1 MTANNIAIAAGKSRV
16 NPRRST
22 RRAVVISAPPLLCC
36 ARPVKRMRSR
46 RHRGLAPSV
55 VIAMRKSGFETIVA
69 HHIENESLK
78 RRMSIFG
85 KMPGELRR
93 GGGIRSDSAFRTL
106 STGFD
111 VEPFQFP
118 IYGAGKGNL
127 HRPTILTAC
136 SGLTG

>member
-1 MTANNIAIAAGKSRV
+1 
-16 NPRRST
+16 
-22 RRAVVISAPPLLCC
+22 
-36 ARPVKRMRSR
+36 MRSR
-46 RHRGLAPSV
+46 RYRGLAPSV

-69 HHIENESLK
+69 QHIENESME
-78 RRMSIFG
+78 RRISIFD
-85 KMPGELRR
+85 KMPGEFRS
-93 GGGIRSDSAFRTL
+93 GGGIRSDFACRTL

-127 HRPTILTAC
+127 HRPTILSAC